1 MSHITKSRC
10 YSLQGLVK
18 LLVKND
24 TSWHPSVNSQEVGL
38 GETKELDIEKEEKI
52 FQEKKGQ
59 NFQENEG
66 QNYQES
72 STNYKYKKSDEAPL
86 FLATIS
92 NIQDIVEEI
101 LVCHPQALEHTNKE
115 GMNILHVAIL
125 YRHIEIFDIVSK
137 SELLARSLLSAT
149 DKKGNSLLHMVGLK
163 RKSQASENMQSP
175 AFQLQK
181 ELLLFKVHFYL
192 SINDNHK
199 HCAHAYTCG
208 KSFDY

>member
-24 TSWHPSVNSQEVGL
+24 KSWHASVNSQEAGL

-52 FQEKKGQ
+52 SQEKKGQ

-72 STNYKYKKSDEAPL
+72 STNYKYKKRDEAPL

-92 NIQDIVEEI
+92 NIQDIV
-101 LVCHPQALEHTNKE
+101 
-115 GMNILHVAIL
+115 
-125 YRHIEIFDIVSK
+125 
-137 SELLARSLLSAT
+137 
-149 DKKGNSLLHMVGLK
+149 
-163 RKSQASENMQSP
+163 
-175 AFQLQK
+175 
-181 ELLLFKVHFYL
+181 
-192 SINDNHK
+192 
-199 HCAHAYTCG
+199 
-208 KSFDY
+208 